1 VKGVNRKWTDN
12 TMGKRKKTGQTIQWG
27 NEKRQDRQY
36 NGETKKTGQTIQ
48 WGNKKKQDRQYNGET
63 KKDKWTNNDQQ
74 NTVSAPLVTLIT
86 LVINLVKSRE

>member
-36 NGETKKTGQTIQ
+36 NGETKK
-48 WGNKKKQDRQYNGET
+48 
-63 KKDKWTNNDQQ
+63 DKWTN
-74 NTVSAPLVTLIT
+74 VCFWLVHPQILF
-86 LVINLVKSRE
+86 

>member
-1 VKGVNRKWTDN
+1 
-12 TMGKRKKTGQTIQWG
+12 MGKRKKTGQTIQWG

-36 NGETKKTGQTIQ
+36 NGETKKDRTDNTMG
-48 WGNKKKQDRQYNGET
+48 KRKKQDRQYNGET